1 MNKHLV
7 VGLLAGG
14 VVATSAGAFALR
26 SNSTSVADIVSVTP
40 ITAAMEQQYA
50 TVTQVNQR
58 IDPNA
63 PQMASVVSSQP
74 IIVAGSAREVC
85 VDRVVTRQA
94 PVKDEHQVVGTAT
107 GAVIGG
113 LLGNQVGGGNGKKAA
128 TAIGAI
134 AGGVIGK
141 NVQENRQQANTYQ
154 TTEQECR
161 TERTPDQT
169 TGYEV
174 TLDINGQVQTINM
187 SYSPKGQLPVVGG
200 EVITHKNAIKNILAA
215 MPAPTFDV
223 AYDQAGQIHYTT
235 LDYAPTVGAK
245 LPIEYGQV
253 LTTPEQISQLKAR
266 ENTVV
271 AYKVLYQSDSGIGQ
285 VRMLQPPAGQ
295 TLQLKG
301 GKPVITAGM

>member
-40 ITAAMEQQYA
+40 ITAAMEQQYV

-63 PQMASVVSSQP
+63 PQMANVVGSQP
-74 IIVAGSAREVC
+74 IIVAGAAREVC

-128 TAIGAI
+128 TALGAI

-141 NVQENRQQANTYQ
+141 NVQSNRQQANTYQ
-154 TTEQECR
+154 TTEQDCR
-161 TERTPDQT
+161 TERAPDQT

-200 EVITHKNAIKNILAA
+200 EVITQKTAIQNILAA

-223 AYDQAGQIHYTT
+223 AYDMAGQIHYTT
-235 LDYAPTVGAK
+235 LDYAPAVGAK
-245 LPIEYGQV
+245 LPVEYGQV
-253 LTTPEQISQLKAR
+253 LTTPEQISQLKLR
-266 ENTVV
+266 ENAVV
-271 AYKVLYQSDSGIGQ
+271 AYKVLYQSEAGIGQ
-285 VRMLQPPAGQ
+285 VRMLQPPVGQ
-295 TLQLKG
+295 TIELKG
-301 GKPVITAGM
+301 GKPVITTSI